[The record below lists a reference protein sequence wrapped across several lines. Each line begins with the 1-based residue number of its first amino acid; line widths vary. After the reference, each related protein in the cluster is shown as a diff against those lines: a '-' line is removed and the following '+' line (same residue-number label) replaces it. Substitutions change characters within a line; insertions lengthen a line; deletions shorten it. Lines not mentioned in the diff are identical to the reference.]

1 MCCRF
6 ISISIYE
13 YVVAFD
19 FQVTL
24 LDGVLS
30 QSNAHFWQQGYQV
43 IGTLHVQVAPSASEQ
58 KTSQMVSQYLRENG
72 LTLLTLQ
79 VEKQGFINSGL
90 RVSYVQQQLQNTT
103 PQIYVDYGPHTGE
116 IKSV

>member
-1 MCCRF
+1 MILLFC
-6 ISISIYE
+6 
-13 YVVAFD
+13 
-19 FQVTL
+19 QVTL

-30 QSNAHFWQQGYQV
+30 QSDAHFWHQGHQI

-58 KTSQMVSQYLRENG
+58 KIANMINQYLRENK
-72 LTLLTLQ
+72 LMLLTLQ

-90 RVSYVQQQLQNTT
+90 RVSYVQQQLT